1 MRQFQQQSQ
10 CVFLA
15 FHCNTL
21 QPALRHIL
29 LQTIFLLF
37 ILVQGDFDNKI
48 LTSLSAFVISRRGK
62 NNRLNNNLFCKH
74 FWFIVYGASFI
85 LLIFFQKADHQNQ
98 RESIG
103 FIFFKWFIFVAW
115 RTNLTFLHC
124 RHRKQY

>member
-37 ILVQGDFDNKI
+37 ILVQRDFDNKI

-74 FWFIVYGASFI
+74 FWFRVYGASFI
-85 LLIFFQKADHQNQ
+85 LLIFFFQKADHQNQ

-103 FIFFKWFIFVAW
+103 FIFFK
-115 RTNLTFLHC
+115 
-124 RHRKQY
+124 